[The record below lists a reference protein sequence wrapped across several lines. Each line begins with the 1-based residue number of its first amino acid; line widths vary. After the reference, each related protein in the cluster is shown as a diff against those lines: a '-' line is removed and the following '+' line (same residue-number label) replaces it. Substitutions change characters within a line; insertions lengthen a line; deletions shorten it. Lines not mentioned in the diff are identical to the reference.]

1 MAGVIKSKGN
11 QVFTA
16 QVRSINT
23 DTGSGYVTEA
33 LQRANAR
40 ISDSVYRQAVDQ
52 QQRAGQEFARN
63 QIITSIKDS
72 DGTERFV
79 NSFDDLSQVARD
91 SARPLIE
98 RKYASAFKRDVEDML
113 ISKRQESTNST
124 EFETLATVGLQGLL
138 DAVPPEFEFAAKDA
152 LENSGA
158 LALLQHK
165 QSMVLTE
172 KRIERQAFIES
183 ERMRFRSASTQI
195 AGLAAMGTG
204 DSIGAAVALRKGLE
218 EELRTGMSP
227 KGGGIYTSGFVDD
240 QLNRLDR
247 DFYGALL
254 KSDIDEAMRS
264 GDMETA
270 FEMIRALELGASFKF
285 DDPRTS
291 LKDFD
296 TSAIRSPTTQRAI
309 AADLKEHMN
318 FYSGYLKQQAD
329 AKVVADLVANL
340 TTGNNTSNDKNLKNA
355 FGSYWE
361 AIGVTQ
367 DRRGWLSDN
376 AVALMQD
383 PEGVP
388 HKAIVNGNIL
398 PTALQ
403 DLFNGIADGTLRDL
417 SEKEL
422 QNAVTIFQT
431 VTQGIGRSGDIPT
444 DKGLSDEAVMFFNN
458 MDTWINTFGI
468 DSILQGGGIY
478 AGSAGADRA
487 KAIQDGVISKL
498 GGRNARQS
506 IIEHM
511 REEDLVKG
519 LPAGAV
525 DRLMVI
531 AQPAY
536 AFLSTSE
543 ADGMLESAIDAIY
556 AKTDLIKMPD
566 NIGSRAEITRSE
578 FAPERFYPDDQSL
591 GAFADFVDKRVTSVT
606 GNTGVLGTDYF
617 LYPSSQSTNR
627 QIRWFVVDAEG
638 QYLPNSEGR
647 PLVINSSNVNRST
660 SMKSAFDAALDAKLE
675 EARNLRTLA
684 ITGMEPE
691 TRRDLDEINR
701 GFNEGVLADE

>member
-40 ISDSVYRQAVDQ
+40 ISDSLYRQAVDQ
-52 QQRAGQEFARN
+52 QQRAGQEFART
-63 QIITSIKDS
+63 QLVTSIKDAE
-72 DGTERFV
+72 GRTQFV
-79 NSFDDLSQVARD
+79 DAFDDLSVVAQD
-91 SARPLIE
+91 AARPLIE
-98 RKYASAFKRDVEDML
+98 RKYAAAFNRDVEAVL
-113 ISKRQESTNST
+113 LEQRAASKNST
-124 EFETLATVGLQGLL
+124 EFEMTATVALQGLL
-138 DAVPPEFEFAAKDA
+138 DAVPPDFEFVAKDA
-152 LENSGA
+152 LENSGS
-158 LALLQHK
+158 LSLLQHK

-183 ERMRFRSASTQI
+183 ERLRFRDGSTQI
-195 AGLAAMGTG
+195 AGLASLG
-204 DSIGAAVALRKGLE
+204 DGKSITSAVALRKGLE
-218 EELRTGMSP
+218 DELKRGMQE
-227 KGGGIYTSGFVDD
+227 GIYTAGFVSD
-240 QLNRLDR
+240 QKNNMDR
-247 DFYGALL
+247 DFYGSLL
-254 KSDIDEAMRS
+254 KSDLDALLQAGNTE
-264 GDMETA
+264 EA
-270 FEMIRALELGASFKF
+270 FEMIRALELGSSYKF
-285 DDPRTS
+285 DDPRS
-291 LKDFD
+291 PLADFD
-296 TSAIRSPTTQRAI
+296 TFAIRADATRRAI
-309 AADLKEHMN
+309 AGDLKEYMN
-318 FYSGYLKQQAD
+318 MYSNILKQQAQQ
-329 AKVVADLVANL
+329 KVVADLVANL
-340 TTGNNTSNDKNLKNA
+340 STGNNTSGDKKLKNA

-361 AIGVTQ
+361 SIGVTQ

-376 AVALMQD
+376 AVALVQN

-403 DLFNGIADGTLRDL
+403 DLLNGIADGTNRDL

-478 AGSAGADRA
+478 AGSAGSDRA
-487 KAIQDGVISKL
+487 KAIQDGVVSKL

-506 IIEHM
+506 IIDHM
-511 REEDLVKG
+511 REKKLVKG

-556 AKTDLIKMPD
+556 AETDLIKMPD

-647 PLVINSSNVNRST
+647 PLVINSSNVNRAA
-660 SMKSAFDAALDAKLE
+660 SMQSAFDAALDKKLD
-675 EARNLRTLA
+675 EARALRTLA
-684 ITGMEPE
+684 MTGIEPE
-691 TRRDLDEINR
+691 TAENLEEIVK

>member
-23 DTGSGYVTEA
+23 DSGSGYVTEA

-40 ISDSVYRQAVDQ
+40 ISDSLYRQAVDQ
-52 QQRAGQEFARN
+52 QQRAGQEFART
-63 QIITSIKDS
+63 QLVTSIKDAE
-72 DGTERFV
+72 GRTQFV
-79 NSFDDLSQVARD
+79 DAFDDLSVVAQD
-91 SARPLIE
+91 AARPLIE
-98 RKYASAFKRDVEDML
+98 RKYAAAFNRDVEAVL
-113 ISKRQESTNST
+113 LEQRAASKNST
-124 EFETLATVGLQGLL
+124 EFETTATVALQGLL
-138 DAVPPEFEFAAKDA
+138 DAVPPDFEFVAKDA
-152 LENSGA
+152 LENSGS
-158 LALLQHK
+158 LSLLQHK

-183 ERMRFRSASTQI
+183 ERLRFRDASTQI
-195 AGLAAMGTG
+195 AGLASLG
-204 DSIGAAVALRKGLE
+204 DGKSITAAVALRKGLE
-218 EELRTGMSP
+218 DELKRGMSP
-227 KGGGIYTSGFVDD
+227 EGGGIYTAGFVSD
-240 QLNRLDR
+240 QKNRMDR
-247 DFYGALL
+247 DFYGSLL
-254 KSDIDEAMRS
+254 KSDLDEAMRS
-264 GDMETA
+264 GDMEIA
-270 FEMIRALELGASFKF
+270 FEMIRALEIGSSYKF
-285 DDPRTS
+285 DDPRS
-291 LKDFD
+291 PLADFD
-296 TSAIRSPTTQRAI
+296 TFAIRDDATRRAI

-318 FYSGYLKQQAD
+318 FYSGYLRQQAEQ
-329 AKVVADLVANL
+329 KVVVDLVANL
-340 TTGNNTSNDKNLKNA
+340 STGNNTSGDKQLKNA

-361 AIGVTQ
+361 SIGVSQ

-376 AVALMQD
+376 AVALVQN

-403 DLFNGIADGTLRDL
+403 DLLNGIADGTNRDL

-478 AGSAGADRA
+478 AGSAGSDRA

-506 IIEHM
+506 IIDHM
-511 REEDLVKG
+511 REEKLVKG

-566 NIGSRAEITRSE
+566 NIGYRAEITRSE
-578 FAPERFYPDDQSL
+578 FAPERFYPDDQSQ
-591 GAFADFVDKRVTSVT
+591 GAFADFVNKRITSVT

-647 PLVINSSNVNRST
+647 PLVINSSNVNRAA
-660 SMKSAFDAALDAKLE
+660 SMKSAFDAALDKKLD
-675 EARNLRTLA
+675 EARALRTLA
-684 ITGMEPE
+684 MTGMEPE
-691 TRRDLDEINR
+691 TAENLEEIVK